1 MSTSRRAWKH
11 RPVLSALA
19 LSLAAS
25 TAFAYPAWQPDTF
38 YVAGTIVTY
47 NGTDYMA
54 VVNQTDYVAT
64 GWNPT
69 LASLWQAIGATG
81 GGGSSG
87 GGTGSDGSGG
97 SSGGGGAGSG
107 GTGGGSNGGSA
118 GGACASAWSATNV
131 YTGGATASVGA
142 VNYTANYWSQGA
154 DPSVHNG
161 GAGSGEPW
169 TSNGNCSGGSSNP
182 PTNPPDN
189 PPPNNPPSNPPPSG
203 PPPSGFSFS
212 PYKDITISMN
222 WNTNVISSAVTGT
235 LQPVLT
241 VMPSHLTTLT
251 WGFATGECGTEN
263 WAGLPGP
270 AVAAANVQ
278 NFVSNGKYYILS
290 TGGAAG
296 AFRCGSDAGFDT
308 FIRRYYS
315 SNMLGVDFDI
325 EAGQSAADI
334 ANLVQR
340 VIVAK
345 RNFPNLRFSFTI
357 ATLGGNAAQSLNA
370 TGVAVINAIRSA
382 GLTGYTI
389 NLMTMDFGSTNPA
402 NCVVVSGKCDMAQ
415 SAMAAAENLHTAYGI
430 PYNQIEVTPMIGGND
445 TIDETFTLGNV
456 ATLVTYVRQKNLAG
470 LHFWSF
476 DRDTDCAPGYASP
489 ICNSYGTAGR
499 LGFTMQFLSSL
510 GL

>member
-1 MSTSRRAWKH
+1 MSSSRRAWTH

-25 TAFAYPAWQPDTF
+25 AAHAYPAWQPDTY

-54 VVNQTDYVAT
+54 VVNQTDYAAT

-69 LASLWQAIGATG
+69 LASLWQSIGT
-81 GGGSSG
+81 
-87 GGTGSDGSGG
+87 
-97 SSGGGGAGSG
+97 
-107 GTGGGSNGGSA
+107 TGGGSNGGGSGGGNGNSGGSA
-118 GGACASAWSATNV
+118 GGTCAPAWNATNV
-131 YTGGATASVGA
+131 YTGGLIASVGS
-142 VNYTANYWSQGA
+142 VNFTANYWNQGV
-154 DPSVHNG
+154 DPSAHNG
-161 GAGSGEPW
+161 GAGTGEPW
-169 TSNGNCSGGSSNP
+169 TSNGNCSGGSTNPPSNP
-182 PTNPPDN
+182 PIN
-189 PPPNNPPSNPPPSG
+189 PPNNPPSNPPPSG

-222 WNTNVISSAVTGT
+222 WNTNVISSAVAGT

-278 NFVSNGKYYILS
+278 NFVSNGKYYIIS

-308 FIRRYYS
+308 FLRRYYS

-325 EAGQSAADI
+325 EAGQSTADI

-357 ATLGGNAAQSLNA
+357 ATLGGNALQSLNA
-370 TGVAVINAIRSA
+370 TGVAVIDAIRSA

-415 SAMAAAENLHTAYGI
+415 SAMAAAENLHTAYGV

-456 ATLVTYVRQKNLAG
+456 PTLVAYVKQKNLAG

>member
-1 MSTSRRAWKH
+1 MSSSRRARK
-11 RPVLSALA
+11 PGPILSALA
-19 LSLAAS
+19 LSMAAS
-25 TAFAYPAWQPDTF
+25 AAYAYPAWQPDTF
-38 YVAGTIVTY
+38 YTAGTIVTY

-54 VVNQTDYVAT
+54 VVNQTDYAAT
-64 GWNPT
+64 GWTPT
-69 LASLWQAIGATG
+69 LASLWQAIGT
-81 GGGSSG
+81 SG
-87 GGTGSDGSGG
+87 GGTTSPPPSNPPP
-97 SSGGGGAGSG
+97 SSGGGGGSGSG
-107 GTGGGSNGGSA
+107 GGGNSGG
-118 GGACASAWSATNV
+118 GGACATAWTATNV
-131 YTGGATASVGA
+131 YTGGSTASAGS
-142 VNYTANYWSQGA
+142 VNYTANYWSQGV
-154 DPSVHNG
+154 DPSIHNG

-169 TSNGNCSGGSSNP
+169 TSSGSCSGGGTTTP
-182 PTNPPDN
+182 
-189 PPPNNPPSNPPPSG
+189 PPSNPPPGNPPPQG

-263 WAGLPGP
+263 WGGLPGP

-296 AFRCGSDAGFDT
+296 AFRCASDAGFDT

-315 SNMLGVDFDI
+315 SNLLGVDFDI

-340 VIVAK
+340 AIVAK

-357 ATLGGNAAQSLNA
+357 ATLGGNSPQSLNA
-370 TGVAVINAIRSA
+370 TGVAVINAIRGA

-456 ATLVTYVRQKNLAG
+456 ATLAAYVRQKNLAG

-489 ICNSYGTAGR
+489 ICNSYGTSGR

>member
-1 MSTSRRAWKH
+1 
-11 RPVLSALA
+11 
-19 LSLAAS
+19 
-25 TAFAYPAWQPDTF
+25 
-38 YVAGTIVTY
+38 
-47 NGTDYMA
+47 
-54 VVNQTDYVAT
+54 VNQTDYAAT
-64 GWNPT
+64 GWTPT
-69 LASLWQAIGATG
+69 LASLWQPLGT
-81 GGGSSG
+81 SG
-87 GGTGSDGSGG
+87 GGTTNPPPSNPPPNNPPPSNPP
-97 SSGGGGAGSG
+97 SGGGG
-107 GTGGGSNGGSA
+107 
-118 GGACASAWSATNV
+118 GGACAPVWSATNV
-131 YTGGATASVGA
+131 YTGGAAASLNS
-142 VNYTANYWSQGA
+142 VNYTANYWTQGV

-161 GAGSGEPW
+161 GAGTGEPW
-169 TSNGNCSGGSSNP
+169 TSKGSCTGGGT
-182 PTNPPDN
+182 TNPPPTD
-189 PPPNNPPSNPPPSG
+189 PPPSNPPPG
-203 PPPSGFSFS
+203 NPPPSGFSFS

-241 VMPSHLTTLT
+241 VMPSHLSTLT

-340 VIVAK
+340 TIVAK

-357 ATLGGNAAQSLNA
+357 ATLGGNSAQSLGP
-370 TGVAVINAIRSA
+370 TGITVVNAIRSA

-389 NLMTMDFGSTNPA
+389 NLMAMDYGSTTPS

-415 SAMAAAENLHTAYGI
+415 SAMAAVESLHSAYGVA
-430 PYNQIEVTPMIGGND
+430 YNQIEVTPMIGGND

-456 ATLVTYVRQKNLAG
+456 ATLAAYVRQKNLAG